1 MSKNISKKVLAQLA
15 LVLGFTSFSLSANY
29 KNFNEGKDKALKEFT
44 GDASG
49 GFKCKKYSDNAVA
62 KYLDEP
68 LKLRDFFVLSVS
80 APNLDDQQ
88 KLADFNTKVKEEND
102 KIDSKTDVLITDNGK
117 YLAAAK
123 LFAIMSDNNNELNF
137 AAYSFRINGGLNI
150 EFSKGM
156 FGGGLDVVV
165 GGNLPQSFGLVTK
178 KDKNKNQNQG
188 QTQGSPS
195 TGNTSSKSSKENLL
209 LMKEKLHITL
219 RPYLVVYIKD
229 FFARLGY
236 TCNLSFFEADK
247 KEHRVEKFDD
257 KTVKQSSGFV
267 HAHGFNFVLGYSFT
281 KNVALVGILDV
292 TFNMKAK
299 DKSAQ
304 QAQSGNQQSQQNQN
318 QNQKDSKDKLS
329 ASGMNIAFTVNLIG
343 RFAHSSGLKVG
354 AMFGAGYGYQSFKFE
369 SLTDLVKFG
378 DVVSRI
384 NDQQGKQK

>member
-15 LVLGFTSFSLSANY
+15 LVLGFTSFSLSADAT
-29 KNFNEGKDKALKEFT
+29 NFEECKTEAKTAFV
-44 GDASG
+44 
-49 GFKCKKYSDNAVA
+49 CKKYGDFIDYLQEDVSSIDLFLLDALGASNLVDTTAVLA
-62 KYLDEP
+62 KAKTLSGEISNTSLAGNTIKSGDELYLP
-68 LKLRDFFVLSVS
+68 VVKLS
-80 APNLDDQQ
+80 
-88 KLADFNTKVKEEND
+88 TVK
-102 KIDSKTDVLITDNGK
+102 
-117 YLAAAK
+117 
-123 LFAIMSDNNNELNF
+123 LNF
-137 AAYSFRINGGLNI
+137 AAHSARIQGGLNI

-156 FGGGLDVVV
+156 CGGGLDVVV

-178 KDKNKNQNQG
+178 KDKSQQNNAGSG
-188 QTQGSPS
+188 QTTQNA
-195 TGNTSSKSSKENLL
+195 GNKSSEPSKENLL

-247 KEHRVEKFDD
+247 KEHRVKEYDD
-257 KTVKQSSGFV
+257 NTKKSSGFM
-267 HAHGFNFVLGYSFT
+267 HAHGFNFGLGYSFT

-304 QAQSGNQQSQQNQN
+304 QAQSGSKQSQQN

-354 AMFGAGYGYQSFKFE
+354 AMVGAGYGYQSFKFE
-369 SLTDLVKFG
+369 SLADLVEFR

-384 NDQQGKQK
+384 NDQQGKQKGGSK